1 MPGSRLRDWISRHP
15 AVLPETGPT
24 SQANLRALQDLF
36 QVAHLHAE
44 TQGKGRLDQLFDLY
58 REYTPESIQEH
69 QLDRTIATLKVLIE
83 HNVTPETLQAALSWA
98 ARRDLAAQVVAG
110 LIGYTGSWFVGTTV
124 ALLMVRQGFRPG
136 TSATASAAVTAVGTR
151 LMTRWLRLAD
161 TGPTWRRTVGGFDP
175 DGKPMPPS
183 HTRAGFTVGATAY
196 WPFLTTLWSITALW
210 AHPARAFTADE
221 ARERA
226 AAILDARRMLNYVA
240 TVGVA
245 LHRYFA
251 PVAIGSLPKPPI
263 AVEHSWLDGR
273 DRPGKD
279 GKAPPIK
286 GEAVLVGAIQELSG
300 GTTSALRGAARSAYQ
315 LLTSIPRTLLP
326 CAAERAD
333 GRSAPGLADTV
344 APPPSRLAKD
354 AVLVMGLMAVVA
366 MTALLRTLASDP
378 QVSGDPHPGE
388 PASMTAHPR
397 AMDFFADS
405 FLVLLWG
412 VVMAAADM
420 SSPEIDS
427 IDRDSKR
434 VAGARNERLADLGRT
449 ALRPSA
455 YPAHVVPDSSVAIE
469 IDDPHASDRNADSKS
484 RSQQ

>member
-1 MPGSRLRDWISRHP
+1 MPGTSLRTWLSSHP
-15 AVLPETGPT
+15 AVIPKADADC
-24 SQANLRALQDLF
+24 QALRALFDAARDQDP
-36 QVAHLHAE
+36 E
-44 TQGKGRLDQLFDLY
+44 RLDQLFALY
-58 REYTPESIQEH
+58 CEYTPESIQER
-69 QLDRTIATLKVLIE
+69 QLDRTVATLKVLIE
-83 HNVTPETLQAALSWA
+83 HDVTPETLQAALSWA

-161 TGPTWRRTVGGFDP
+161 TGPTWRRTVGGFEP
-175 DGKPMPPS
+175 DGKPVPPS
-183 HTRAGFTVGATAY
+183 HTRTGFAVGATAY
-196 WPFLTTLWSITALW
+196 WPFLTTLWSITAMW

-273 DRPGKD
+273 DRPDKD
-279 GKAPPIK
+279 GKPDKIK

-344 APPPSRLAKD
+344 APPPGRLAKD
-354 AVLVMGLMAVVA
+354 VLMVMGLMLVVA
-366 MTALLRTLASDP
+366 VTSLLRTTASDP

-388 PASMTAHPR
+388 PASMTDYPR
-397 AMDFFADS
+397 LMEFLSD
-405 FLVLLWG
+405 LVLVVLWG
-412 VVMAAADM
+412 FLMTAVDM
-420 SSPEIDS
+420 LSAKTDS
-427 IDRDSKR
+427 ITRDSKR
-434 VAGARNERLADLGRT
+434 VAGERNERLAARVQD
-449 ALRPSA
+449 ALEQADSPPSA
-455 YPAHVVPDSSVAIE
+455 GDRVTIHISPAR
-469 IDDPHASDRNADSKS
+469 PHDSKS
-484 RSQQ
+484 QRS